1 MLCVFNNYYY
11 KSNNYMK
18 DNIKLYMAIKKKQ
31 SSSKNGILT
40 NQIFV
45 KLYPYDQK
53 NDKKY

>member
-11 KSNNYMK
+11 KNNNYMK
-18 DNIKLYMAIKKKQ
+18 NNIKLYMAIKKKQ

-53 NDKKY
+53 DDKKY